1 MLTPRG
7 IAVCALAGLAWVLG
21 RFLGVDELYVVSGA
35 CVAMAVLAII
45 STRLSS
51 AHIAVRRGTGT
62 QHVNRGDRVPID
74 VSLRNDGRL
83 PASLLFVEDGR
94 PSGIIVGD
102 AERGMP
108 ARFVVR
114 GLRPRRVVDLRWHA
128 IGARRGRFTVGPLRI
143 RLRDPFGLAERS
155 RRYRSTDELVV
166 FPTIEPLA
174 PGGGDGTHQ
183 GEDATAARRAFH
195 RGDEFHTMRAYV
207 VGDDLRYVHWPS
219 TAHRGTLMVRQ
230 HELPW
235 QARAVIHV
243 DTRAHVHR
251 GSGDRGTLERAVS
264 AAASVLVHLQRG
276 HDEVRLVTAD
286 PAPPVPDAGSPLAD
300 AELVRLAE
308 VGTTREHSALAA
320 LQAVQRAG
328 FGLLV
333 TVIRPPDDGGALAEH
348 PEVQALLQ
356 AGRGY
361 RSRVA
366 LIIEHHD
373 HDRCTTLG
381 TLLRLA
387 GWHAA
392 VAVPDVPLVE
402 AWRRASVDGDLGPVA
417 GARA

>member
-7 IAVCALAGLAWVLG
+7 GAICVLAVIAWVLG

-35 CVAMAVLAII
+35 SVAIVVLAVI

-62 QHVNRGDRVPID
+62 RHARRGDHVPID
-74 VSLRNDGRL
+74 LSLRNDGRL
-83 PASLLFVEDGR
+83 PASLLLVEDAR
-94 PSGIIVGD
+94 PAGVGADD
-102 AERGMP
+102 AERGAP

-128 IGARRGRFTVGPLRI
+128 VGDRRGRFAVGPLRI

-155 RRYRSTDELVV
+155 RRYRGTDDLVV
-166 FPTIEPLA
+166 FPRIEPLTPA
-174 PGGGDGTHQ
+174 GGDGTHQ
-183 GEDATAARRAFH
+183 GEDATAVRRAFH

-235 QARAVIHV
+235 QARAVVHV

-251 GSGDRGTLERAVS
+251 GAGDRGTLERAVS
-264 AAASVLVHLQRG
+264 AAASVLVHLERG
-276 HDEVRLVTAD
+276 HDEVRLVAAASDDTAH
-286 PAPPVPDAGSPLAD
+286 VSAGPHAD

-308 VGTTREHSALAA
+308 LTPTRDRSPLAA
-320 LQAVQRAG
+320 LQAVRRAG
-328 FGLLV
+328 TGLLV
-333 TVIRPPDDGGALAEH
+333 TIARPPAGDESLPGH

-366 LIIEHHD
+366 LVIEHHD
-373 HDRCTTLG
+373 HERCAKLAE
-381 TLLRLA
+381 LLRLG

-392 VAVPDVPLVE
+392 VAAPDVPLAEV
-402 AWRRASVDGDLGPVA
+402 WRRAALGGDVSPAVGVA
-417 GARA
+417 T